1 MIKEEEIKSI
11 SDDLIRQNLFVKSML
26 VMIYQIGMEKRN
38 ENDSK
43 FDIGFK
49 IGEIYRMLTE
59 YQNNCEQLKDE
70 LFELFEK
77 VKKNK
82 VVNKSEDGNGSRIL
96 LD

>member
-77 VKKNK
+77 VKKIK